1 MRLGQWIIVLMLTGM
16 YALASAGVFRYVDE
30 KGDVHYTDDLTNVP
44 VEQWPK
50 EVEYEE
56 PVVQSKPEEEAE
68 GKGQEAE
75 SAKKALKEKKAQE
88 KALGEKLGQT
98 GEKLEAE
105 YQDLKK
111 EREELDKIATKRLKR
126 AEYNKLLKRVKDFN
140 SRTEDYENRRKAFE
154 KEVEDYNAS
163 IKKDIEVQEL
173 R

>member
-1 MRLGQWIIVLMLTGM
+1 MRLGQWIIVLMLIGM
-16 YALASAGVFRYVDE
+16 YALTSAGVFKYVDE
-30 KGDVHYTDDLTNVP
+30 NGEVHYTDDLTNVP

-56 PVVQSKPEEEAE
+56 PVVQSKPEEGEE
-68 GKGQEAE
+68 GKGQETD
-75 SAKKALKEKKAQE
+75 SAKKALQEKKAQE
-88 KALGEKLGQT
+88 KALGEKLRQT

-111 EREELDKIATKRLKR
+111 EREELDKIATKRLKK

-140 SRTEDYENRRKAFE
+140 SRTEDYENRRKVFE
-154 KEVEDYNAS
+154 KEVEAYNAS

>member
-68 GKGQEAE
+68 GKGQETE
-75 SAKKALKEKKAQE
+75 RAKKALKEQKAQE
-88 KALGEKLGQT
+88 KALGEKLRQT
-98 GEKLEAE
+98 REKMEAE
-105 YQDLKK
+105 YEGLKK
-111 EREELDKIATKRLKR
+111 EREELDKITTKRLKR
-126 AEYNKLLKRVKDFN
+126 AEYNKLSKRVDDFN

-154 KEVEDYNAS
+154 KEVEAYNAS
-163 IKKDIEVQEL
+163 IKKDIEVKEL